1 MNNIILIIAVFCLT
15 NCTSIKDDTLIDNQV
30 NNSNINSLVDTKVPT
45 DFNYATTKELS
56 FIITSTNI
64 SQAITYKIYAHEFS
78 GEKVVIGEGLSNA
91 EGQLTLIKTVP
102 SYIKTFTIEKYYKG
116 SVFEEKIQSS
126 SNNVYI
132 GFDAFSKNIGLIE
145 SSNARINSVCSDQF
159 YGVNSSSEVY
169 IIDVD
174 DSFSSTQ
181 AGSNISHSTFAC
193 GVDKTGGIIYY
204 NNTNK
209 LYKYIISSG
218 TSSLVGTNGSV
229 GWNYVK
235 MAFHNESGRLF
246 AGASNK
252 LRIVNTSDYSIYRTM
267 TVTGFN
273 TTENAGGDL
282 VFTSTGK
289 LYNVSSSG
297 LYLYTF
303 NGDTTAC
310 TATRIS
316 SDNFPYTT
324 TGIAVDRFDNLY
336 ITTNETT
343 YSKIIKMDPSNGAYQ
358 EVKNLSFIVH
368 DLGNYYCLNSEL
380 STVDTD
386 NDGVIDDLDKYPNDA
401 NKAYN
406 TYSPS
411 EIGYSSLAFEDLY
424 PSVGD
429 YDFNDIIINYRM
441 NLISNS
447 ENKVVSIEAEYIFK
461 YVQGTELTSGFG
473 VQLPIHSDSITSVSG
488 SFLTTGLITVDSKGL
503 ETGHSADTPVYIVFD
518 NSYGMTVNSGTL
530 LKSAPINISID
541 LSAHPIPQADLSD
554 IPFNPFIFINKDRTL
569 EVHLAGKNPTAKFDT
584 NHRSSGEDVGTYK
597 TSDGHPWAI
606 HIPHLFHPSL
616 DGVDITNTY
625 NQFSNFASSGGSSD
639 SDWFND
645 DTGHRN
651 NDNIIIDT
659 TN

>member
-1 MNNIILIIAVFCLT
+1 MKNILLIITVFFLS
-15 NCTSIKDDTLIDNQV
+15 NCTSIKDDTLLNNQSGNEN
-30 NNSNINSLVDTKVPT
+30 NNSLANTKVPT

-56 FIITSTNI
+56 FIISSTNLY
-64 SQAITYKIYAHEFS
+64 QPVTYKIYAHEF
-78 GEKVVIGEGLSNA
+78 GGDKVVIGSGLSNND
-91 EGQLTLIKTVP
+91 GQLTLIKSIP
-102 SYIKTFTIEKYYKG
+102 NYINTFTIEKYYKG
-116 SVFEEKIQSS
+116 YIFEEKIQSTS
-126 SNNVYI
+126 DNVYVS
-132 GFDAFSKNIGLIE
+132 FDAFSKNLGISE
-145 SSNARINSVCSDQF
+145 SSNARVSNGCSDQF
-159 YGVNSSSEVY
+159 YGVNTNGEIY
-169 IIDVD
+169 IIDVND
-174 DSFSSTQ
+174 TFSSTQ
-181 AGSNISHSTFAC
+181 LGSNLSHSTFAC
-193 GVDKTGGIIYY
+193 GVDKNGGIIYY
-204 NNTNK
+204 NNSNK
-209 LYKYIISSG
+209 LYKYTIGTGISSLIG
-218 TSSLVGTNGSV
+218 SNSSV

-235 MAFHNESGRLF
+235 MAYHNESGRLF
-246 AGASNK
+246 AGATNK
-252 LRIVNTSDYSIYRTM
+252 LRIVNPSDYSIYRTM
-267 TVTGFN
+267 TVSGFN
-273 TTENAGGDL
+273 TSENAGGDL

-303 NGDTTAC
+303 NADTTTC

-316 SDNFPYTT
+316 ADNFPYTT
-324 TGIAVDRFDNLY
+324 TGIAVDRFDNIY

-343 YSKIIKMDPSNGAYQ
+343 YSKIIKMDPGNGAYQ
-358 EVKNLSFIVH
+358 EVKDLSFRVH
-368 DLGNYYCLNSEL
+368 DLGNYYCLDSEL
-380 STVDTD
+380 STVDSD

-406 TYSPS
+406 NYSPS
-411 EIGYSSLAFEDLY
+411 ELGYSSLAFEDLY

-441 NLISNS
+441 NLIANAD
-447 ENKVVSIEAEYIFK
+447 NKIVSIEAEYIFK

-473 VQLPIHSDSITSVSG
+473 VQLPIHSDSITSVTG
-488 SFLTTGLITVDSKGL
+488 SFLTTGLINVDSKGL
-503 ETGHSADTPVYIVFD
+503 ETGHSTGAPVYIVFD
-518 NSYGMTVNSGTL
+518 NSYGMSINSGTL
-530 LKSAPINISID
+530 LKSAPINITID

-569 EVHLAGKNPTAKFDT
+569 EVHLAGKSPTAKFDT
-584 NHRSSGEDVGTYK
+584 NHRNSGEDVGTFK

-616 DGVDITNTY
+616 DGVDITNSY
-625 NQFSNFASSGGSSD
+625 HQFSNFASSGGSSD